1 MEYRKREI
9 AAGLMIVIAV
19 VLLLLMA
26 ALSGNVKDFFR
37 EKKDVKVR
45 FDFAEG
51 IEINTPV
58 YQAGILVGK
67 ITNIQVVTLEGKNQ
81 VLLTLRVRVETV
93 VKKDSKVMIKS
104 PLVGEKFV
112 DIGIGSPDSPS
123 LAPGETLDGVES
135 LRLDQLTDTIVK
147 VVEDLQTIVADI
159 KSITGD
165 EKFRQDIKN
174 IVSNLEQAS
183 SDINKI
189 VQQNRGNIN
198 SSMADLNKITSQLNT
213 TAQQLNKLA
222 KDLNRV
228 LAENR
233 ADIHSMIQNFR
244 DTPDMLMTE
253 VEAIQQAVTTPLNEN
268 REDLKKIMEN
278 LEKITQNL
286 IEMTEE
292 LKKNPWRII
301 RK

>member
-9 AAGLMIVIAV
+9 AAGLMIVIAII
-19 VLLLLMA
+19 LLLLMA

-37 EKKDVKVR
+37 EKKEVKVR

-51 IEINTPV
+51 IEINTAV

-67 ITNIQVVTLEGKNQ
+67 ITNIQVVTFEGKNQ

-112 DIGIGSPDSPS
+112 DIGIGSPDSPP
-123 LAPGETLDGVES
+123 LGAGETLDGVEG

-147 VVEDLQTIVADI
+147 VVEDLQTIVGDI

-165 EKFRQDIKN
+165 EKFREDIKK
-174 IVSNLEQAS
+174 IVSNLEEAS
-183 SDINKI
+183 ADINKI
-189 VQQNRGNIN
+189 VEQNKGNIN
-198 SSMADLNKITSQLNT
+198 TSLTDLKKITNQLT
-213 TAQQLNKLA
+213 TTTQQLNKLSH
-222 KDLNRV
+222 DLNRV

-233 ADIHSMIQNFR
+233 SDIHSMIQNFR

-253 VEAIQQAVTTPLNEN
+253 VEAIQQAITTPLNEN

-286 IEMTEE
+286 IEMTDE

>member
-9 AAGLMIVIAV
+9 AAGLMIVIAII
-19 VLLLLMA
+19 LLLLMA

-37 EKKDVKVR
+37 EKKEVKVR

-51 IEINTPV
+51 IEINTAV

-67 ITNIQVVTLEGKNQ
+67 ITNIQVVTFEGKNQ

-112 DIGIGSPDSPS
+112 DIGIGSPDSPP
-123 LAPGETLDGVES
+123 LGAGETLDGVEG

-147 VVEDLQTIVADI
+147 VVEDLQTIVGDI

-165 EKFRQDIKN
+165 EKFREDIKK
-174 IVSNLEQAS
+174 IVSNLEEAS
-183 SDINKI
+183 ADINKI
-189 VQQNRGNIN
+189 VEQNKGNIN
-198 SSMADLNKITSQLNT
+198 TSLTDLKNITNQLTT
-213 TAQQLNKLA
+213 TAQQLNKLSH
-222 KDLNRV
+222 DLNRV

-233 ADIHSMIQNFR
+233 SDIHSMIQNFR

-253 VEAIQQAVTTPLNEN
+253 VEAIQQAITTPLNEN

-286 IEMTEE
+286 IEMTDE